1 MSENDDDQFF
11 SRADAHIRLSNEQ
24 LSEAN
29 RSQVSAS
36 MLFATSRFNAW
47 LIAGGAKSGKEM
59 SESRDD
65 MIKYF
70 TEQYRLMLEENIND
84 YIKNYDNYMQANND
98 KP

>member
-24 LSEAN
+24 LGEAN

>member
-1 MSENDDDQFF
+1 MAQNDEKFF
-11 SRADAHIRLSNEQ
+11 ERADAHIRLSNDQ
-24 LSEAN
+24 LSESN
-29 RSQVSAS
+29 RSEVSAS

-47 LIAGGAKSGKEM
+47 LIAGGAKSGQEM
-59 SESRDD
+59 SETRDD

-84 YIKNYDNYMQANND
+84 YISNYDSYMQANND